1 MITNIVQIVAMTL
14 FMEAAGEGFDG
25 QYAVASVIWN
35 RADGDKTKFVEV
47 CKKPKQFSCW
57 NNVKDGT
64 MPKIKDDPASRQAW
78 GFSQRIT
85 KAMVDGYFMPMV
97 DASHY
102 HVKTMKKYPSWA
114 RKLRKVAT
122 IGNHVFYR
130 EM

>member
-35 RADGDKTKFVEV
+35 RAKGDKTRFVAV
-47 CKKPKQFSCW
+47 YKKPKQFSCW
-57 NNVKDGT
+57 NNVKDCT
-64 MPKIKDDPASRQAW
+64 MPRSGSAGRQAW
-78 GFSQRIT
+78 GFSLRIA
-85 KAMVDGYFMPMV
+85 KAMVDGYFAPMINA
-97 DASHY
+97 DHY

-114 RKLRKVAT
+114 RKLKKVTT

-130 EM
+130 KW